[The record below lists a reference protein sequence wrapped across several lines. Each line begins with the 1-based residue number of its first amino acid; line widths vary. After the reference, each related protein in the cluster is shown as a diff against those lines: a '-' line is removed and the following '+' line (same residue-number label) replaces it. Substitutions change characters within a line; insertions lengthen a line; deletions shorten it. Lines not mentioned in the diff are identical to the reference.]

1 MTHPRCKATLRIALT
16 FEIAGR
22 STRGSL
28 TPNAII
34 HEMYPMLE
42 TPLVRILGHAVNGD
56 DELIVQLDAVP
67 ARWKVHALAENLWQ
81 DYITVRDLDAGETYQ
96 VGPHAPKERVWPW
109 PMLDV
114 FDVPIRYQR
123 EVPRGTYAGQ
133 PFANPQPLPLAADTA
148 DFSDFGDCTKLATL
162 GVFHT
167 DGTQFKRKRSEQ
179 RAAQLVIAGAY
190 EWLGLDRTAESV
202 RIQGEVAGLLPEGIW
217 PRSSGLYASRMHALD
232 EHVLARAERQ
242 GYSS

>member
-22 STRGSL
+22 STRGQL
-28 TPNAII
+28 TPSAVI

-42 TPLVRILGHAVNGD
+42 TPLVRILGHKVGQD
-56 DELIVQLDAVP
+56 DHLEVELDALP
-67 ARWKVHALAENLWQ
+67 SRWKVHALAEKLWQ
-81 DYITVRDLDAGETYQ
+81 DYIEVNGEPI
-96 VGPHAPKERVWPW
+96 GPHLPDRQPLTA
-109 PMLDV
+109 
-114 FDVPIRYQR
+114 VPFGPY
-123 EVPRGTYAGQ
+123 VGQ
-133 PFANPQPLPLAADTA
+133 PFANPQPNPLNADTA

-242 GYSS
+242 GYVI